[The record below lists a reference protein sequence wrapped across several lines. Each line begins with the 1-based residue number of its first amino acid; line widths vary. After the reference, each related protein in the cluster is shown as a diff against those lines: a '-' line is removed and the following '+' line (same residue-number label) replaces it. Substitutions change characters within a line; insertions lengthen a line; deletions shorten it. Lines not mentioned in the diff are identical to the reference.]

1 MLTLRLEMR
10 IYISRKQAMDRYNL
24 KLRPLT
30 LKANNH
36 ILTAD
41 ILSLLAILEVII
53 YIYIYIYVLM

>member
-1 MLTLRLEMR
+1 MLTVRLEMR

-30 LKANNH
+30 LKGNNH

-41 ILSLLAILEVII
+41 ILRLLAYII
-53 YIYIYIYVLM
+53 SY